1 MRGMTAPPATR
12 SSHRHSERGSR
23 PCGGPRASAH
33 PRTRARCLRSARTHT
48 SSGTSTVSALF
59 ALESWMHACHS
70 RDRYPSLGCE
80 DGEERAAEVE
90 EEDHGREHAHH
101 DQRCWRDGPQRCR
114 DVRGRVA
121 WQQRRVHIDIIV
133 LELLRCTASRV
144 RGATATASRVMM
156 AKGRSA
162 SESATRLFASVR
174 RPRSSGVNLEESLV
188 QRWRAETESRPARG
202 LHRRRSA

>member
-1 MRGMTAPPATR
+1 VLTRMRASAARSACAQRSACMHLWLVSFGRRDRAWAGAPRQRMRGMTAPPATR

-121 WQQRRVHIDIIV
+121 WQQRRIHINIIV
-133 LELLRCTASRV
+133 LE
-144 RGATATASRVMM
+144 
-156 AKGRSA
+156 
-162 SESATRLFASVR
+162 
-174 RPRSSGVNLEESLV
+174 
-188 QRWRAETESRPARG
+188 
-202 LHRRRSA
+202 